1 VQLFE
6 LRKTDPAEEIF
17 AEGSNSIERGGF
29 EVMLSPSETFYP
41 V

>member
-17 AEGSNSIERGGF
+17 AEGSNSIEREGI
-29 EVMLSPSETFYP
+29 
-41 V
+41 